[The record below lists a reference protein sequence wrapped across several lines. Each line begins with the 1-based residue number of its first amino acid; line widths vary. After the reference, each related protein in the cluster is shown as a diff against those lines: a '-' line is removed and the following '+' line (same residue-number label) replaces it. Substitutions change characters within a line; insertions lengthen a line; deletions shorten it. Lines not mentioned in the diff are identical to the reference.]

1 MAHSIQTRTRA
12 IELLN
17 EGYTQKK
24 VSELLKVGTTSIK
37 RWKKEIEEYGDIRC
51 FYCTDNRIAPKLPYD
66 KLLEYY
72 EENDDELLKETAL
85 HFNCTPSAVH
95 RACKRYKITYKKRT
109 AIQRTKNKRP

>member
-37 RWKKEIEEYGDIRC
+37 RWKKEIEEHGAIRY
-51 FYCTDNRIAPKLPYD
+51 FYCTDNRVAPKLPCD
-66 KLLEYY
+66 KLLAYY
-72 EENDDELLKETAL
+72 EENDDELLKETAA

-95 RACKRYKITYKKRT
+95 RACKRYKKKKKKKNRD
-109 AIQRTKNKRP
+109 TKNKR